1 VNTPIPISS
10 VVALPEYLRDL
21 RSLSRRFRG
30 LEEDVRIFVEKPL
43 TYFPVAG
50 RNERAAGLGFE
61 YPVVY
66 VAKRL
71 ACRALRG
78 RGSDSGLRLVCAWFP
93 GEDRLEL
100 VELYYKGDKQVED
113 KARIKRIYAR
123 WSSPKGRKPSRPRLL
138 TD

>member
-1 VNTPIPISS
+1 VNTPTPISS

-21 RSLSRRFRG
+21 KALSRRFRG
-30 LEEDVRIFVEKPL
+30 LDEDVRVFVEKPL
-43 TYFPVAG
+43 THFLRGEPVAG

-61 YPVVY
+61 YPVIY

-93 GEDRLEL
+93 KEDRLEL
-100 VELYYKGDKQVED
+100 VELYYKGDKEIED
-113 KARIKRIYAR
+113 KARIR
-123 WSSPKGRKPSRPRLL
+123 RLYVR
-138 TD
+138 